1 MSKFDDTVKELKEDI
16 KELEDEFSS
25 KTKDVDE
32 ATKRKAH
39 EFVENTEKVIN
50 SAINKV
56 SQAIDNI
63 KEDEKLDEL
72 LDKVKAKAK
81 EAIDFA
87 LDKIDALINNDPKSN
102 IDALHDDIMDEFDKL
117 KETEAFKKTTV
128 LIKEGYVKLNEFLEK
143 PEVQTKIKQAKVTT
157 INIAEK
163 GVEGLKKVL
172 DVDNK
177 NKKTKKSKT
186 SKSKTT
192 SKKKAAK

>member
-32 ATKRKAH
+32 TTKRKAH